1 MPVKVAGLPVDS
13 GIINSVFIFVSSF
26 IFSIVILSLLLALTG
41 LDLTTAFSGIVGC
54 ITNAGP
60 GVGNIIGTFFGVLS
74 LSTIKNIVSSLG
86 LDEAWWT
93 NITVAGMICLFL
105 VIQSLVLS
113 RKNKD
118 S

>member
-60 GVGNIIGTFFGVLS
+60 GVGNIIGPAGSFQPLSDTAKWICSFAMLLGRLEVL
-74 LSTIKNIVSSLG
+74 TVIVVFTRSF
-86 LDEAWWT
+86 W
-93 NITVAGMICLFL
+93 
-105 VIQSLVLS
+105 
-113 RKNKD
+113 KK
-118 S
+118 